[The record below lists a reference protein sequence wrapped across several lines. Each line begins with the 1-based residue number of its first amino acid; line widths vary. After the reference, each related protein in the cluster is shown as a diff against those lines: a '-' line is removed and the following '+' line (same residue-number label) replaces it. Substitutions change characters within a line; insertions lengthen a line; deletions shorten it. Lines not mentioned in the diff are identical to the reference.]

1 MTSVLVKRGNLEADT
16 GGGMPWN
23 RGDGHLQAK
32 EKGSVHILPSRATE
46 EDSPVGTVGRGLLE
60 QWENKFLLFNP
71 PSLLYFVMA
80 TQAN

>member
-1 MTSVLVKRGNLEADT
+1 MEH
-16 GGGMPWN
+16 
-23 RGDGHLQAK
+23 GDGHLQAK

-71 PSLLYFVMA
+71 PSLQYFVMA